1 MVGRGVKVENVS
13 RLRQQLKRLC
23 ASQRLCV
30 LATQYEGQP
39 YSSLVA
45 FAETDELGSLIF
57 VTSRNSRKYAYSVAN
72 RKVAMM
78 IDSRTNQTSDFS
90 NALAVT
96 AIGTVEE
103 VTGKE
108 CERFTSRY
116 IAKHPYLAQFVSRP
130 GQALMRITV
139 TEYIIACFDRV
150 QVVRIND

>member
-1 MVGRGVKVENVS
+1 MVGGGVKVENAS
-13 RLRQQLKRLC
+13 GLRQQVKRLC

-30 LATQYEGQP
+30 LSTQYEGQP

-45 FAETDELGSLIF
+45 FAETDELRSLIF
-57 VTSRNSRKYAYSVAN
+57 VTSRNSRKYAYSMAN

-78 IDSRTNQTSDFS
+78 IDNRTNQTSDFNS
-90 NALAVT
+90 ALAVT

-103 VTGKE
+103 VTGNGRE
-108 CERFTSRY
+108 EVATRY
-116 IAKHPYLAQFVSRP
+116 IAKHPYLAEFVSRP

-150 QVVRIND
+150 QVIHIDD

>member
-1 MVGRGVKVENVS
+1 MVGGGVKVENVS
-13 RLRQQLKRLC
+13 GLRQQVKRLC

-30 LATQYEGQP
+30 LATQYQGQP

-45 FAETDELGSLIF
+45 FAETDELRSLIF
-57 VTSRNSRKYAYSVAN
+57 VTSRNSRKYAYSIAN

-78 IDSRTNQTSDFS
+78 IDSRTNRTSDFN

-103 VTGKE
+103 VTGN
-108 CERFTSRY
+108 EREGFAGSY
-116 IAKHPYLAQFVSRP
+116 IAKHPYLAEFVNRP

-150 QVVRIND
+150 QVIHIND